1 MATRPNYMLAALA
14 DRFSRPWLMH
24 RPALHAM
31 VARAHAAGNVGSEV
45 YERYLAAMSDDDNV
59 PYPWGE
65 KVPGARRAYR
75 KNGVAIVPLT
85 GPMFHAQGEDDD
97 FTEFLAW
104 WYGGSVTEHFA
115 ADVKAALADP
125 SSRAIVLAIDSPG
138 GEVFGLDAALQSIRP
153 PGNDTMGADAAG
165 QAIQGSRKPIV
176 AHAGGFMASA
186 AYYVG
191 SAAPRI
197 VADRNALVGSIG
209 TILHWYDISKMLE
222 EYGIEEVVF
231 RSSQSPNKWADH
243 KTAAGKAV
251 YQREVDA
258 ICQVFIEA
266 VAANRG
272 KRVQAVLDD
281 FGQGEVLTAADAV
294 KVGMVDSID
303 TFDATVRSLAGGAA
317 APTPYLKAHA
327 AARQANHERN
337 RPCPE

>member
-1 MATRPNYMLAALA
+1 MATRPNLVLSMLAE
-14 DRFSRPWLMH
+14 RFARPWLMY

-31 VARAHAAGNVGSEV
+31 VAKAHAAGNVGSEV

-97 FTEFLAW
+97 FTQFLAW

-125 SSRAIVLAIDSPG
+125 NSRAIVLAIDSPG
-138 GEVFGLDAALQSIRP
+138 GEVFGLDAALQTIRP
-153 PGNDTMGADAAG
+153 PVNDTMGADAAA
-165 QAIQGSRKPIV
+165 QTIQGSRKPIV

-197 VADRNALVGSIG
+197 VSDRNALLGSIG
-209 TILHWYDISKMLE
+209 TILHWYDFTKMLE

-243 KTAAGKAV
+243 KTATGKAV

-266 VAANRG
+266 VAANRR
-272 KRVQAVLDD
+272 KRVQTVLDD

-294 KVGMVDSID
+294 KVGMADSID
-303 TFDATVRSLAGGAA
+303 TFDATVRALAGGGSTASGYVSA
-317 APTPYLKAHA
+317 LPSKRVAIF
-327 AARQANHERN
+327 ERN
-337 RPCPE
+337 EPCLE